1 MSIQFASRFKLVAD
15 KLNDI
20 AADKFGILLTRLF
33 QKLHLKNERLFT
45 KDEEVQLQ
53 SVFELSPEELSLVL
67 DGLCYIFEQAAFQNV
82 GPEPL
87 YEQLQGAGVDDAH
100 SKVPSCDTRACR
112 AHTHIVILYVFDQII
127 GRLWASE
134 RAEFIGKLKQ
144 RNIGAASLT
153 GTDYHL
159 NVMVGESNLTRL
171 QEPTAIFEFTTT
183 NPSSGP
189 TATEKTSIEFSHP
202 ELSSFF
208 SQLERVQQQLD
219 GLSG

>member
-100 SKVPSCDTRACR
+100 SK
-112 AHTHIVILYVFDQII
+112 II

>member
-1 MSIQFASRFKLVAD
+1 MSIKFASRFTLVAE
-15 KLNDI
+15 KLNGI
-20 AADKFGILLTRLF
+20 SQDKFGMLLTRLF
-33 QKLHLKNERLFT
+33 QKLHMKNERLFSQA
-45 KDEEVQLQ
+45 EEQQLQ
-53 SVFELSPEELSLVL
+53 ALFELGAEELELVL
-67 DGLCYIFEQAAFQNV
+67 GGLCYVFEQAAFQGV

-87 YEQLQGAGVDDAH
+87 FEQLQEAGVDDVHA
-100 SKVPSCDTRACR
+100 K
-112 AHTHIVILYVFDQII
+112 II

-134 RAEFIGKLKQ
+134 RAEYIGKLKQ

-159 NVMVGESNLTRL
+159 NVMVGGSNLTRL
-171 QEPTAIFEFTTT
+171 QEPTALFEFTTT
-183 NPSSGP
+183 DPSRGP
-189 TATEKTSIEFSHP
+189 SATEKTSVEFSHP